1 MLSTSEPFVVH
12 CHIPRTGGMTVNQRL
27 LVPRYGAD
35 RVQQLYNG
43 PFARFA
49 RLPLRH
55 RTPAMRAYAAA
66 GHVPFGYVDALYP
79 AAVYV
84 SVFRDPVSRFLAD
97 LNHALCAPRNMLR
110 ARLGPD
116 RIQMAGA
123 DPDRFVTA
131 VLSDPSL
138 GVLCTNLQTRLAAG
152 TARIGRYA
160 IDAAHLTAAKTHLA
174 NPRYLIGLMSGM
186 DQFLER
192 LDAIL
197 PGFGPGLIPADPT
210 RAQGQAAPVLTSAGL
225 TARTLAAI
233 EDSNALD
240 MVIYETAARRLA
252 QSGELASC
260 GRAVARFQTE
270 IKGDTRPAMAC
281 RADTPYDLSSGSAM
295 SAARAIQQSPS
306 TAPVSIHRP
315 D

>member
-12 CHIPRTGGMTVNQRL
+12 CHIPRTGGMAVNQRL

-55 RTPAMRAYAAA
+55 RAPAMRAYAAA

-116 RIQMAGA
+116 RVQLASA
-123 DPDRFVTA
+123 DPDRFVAA
-131 VLSDPSL
+131 VLCDPGL

-186 DQFLER
+186 DQFLDR
-192 LDAIL
+192 LDAAL
-197 PGFGPGLIPADPT
+197 PGFGPGPIPADPA
-210 RAQGQAAPVLTSAGL
+210 RAQNQPSPVLTSAGL

-233 EDSNALD
+233 EDANALD
-240 MVIYETAARRLA
+240 MVVYETAARCLA
-252 QSGELASC
+252 QAGDLASC
-260 GRAVARFQTE
+260 GRAVAGYQAGTT
-270 IKGDTRPAMAC
+270 GDTRPAMAC
-281 RADTPYDLSSGSAM
+281 RAETAYALSSGSAM
-295 SAARAIQQSPS
+295 SAARAIQQSHWS
-306 TAPVSIHRP
+306 AQSSIHRP